1 MQPAVSLTIT
11 LVRRRDLHVSRD
23 RPVGYNGA
31 ASHNRSTLRAI
42 SNSRGT
48 MNRNETPKNSR
59 KLILFGLMLGAMS
72 LFMYV
77 SFILTTAFKGP

>member
-1 MQPAVSLTIT
+1 MIHNVSISLFAG
-11 LVRRRDLHVSRD
+11 DPMD
-23 RPVGYNGA
+23 RN
-31 ASHNRSTLRAI
+31 
-42 SNSRGT
+42 